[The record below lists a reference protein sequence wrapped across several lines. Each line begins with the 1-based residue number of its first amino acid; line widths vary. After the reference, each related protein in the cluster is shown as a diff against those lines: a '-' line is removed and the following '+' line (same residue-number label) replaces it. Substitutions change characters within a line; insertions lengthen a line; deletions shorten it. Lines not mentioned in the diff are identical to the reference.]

1 MIDRSHSPISSLDG
15 QDQALY
21 TGRGGHLGF
30 LCTEGGG
37 GIAVYTRTVPGH
49 LSTHTGSKMA
59 VHNTKRSIK
68 TIIRKIK
75 DCQTVYFTIIIHEVW
90 SSIDSIIGKK
100 KK

>member
-37 GIAVYTRTVPGH
+37 GVGVVVYTCTVPGH
-49 LSTHTGSKMA
+49 LKDTVNLTPTGSKMA
-59 VHNTKRSIK
+59 VHNTKR
-68 TIIRKIK
+68 
-75 DCQTVYFTIIIHEVW
+75 
-90 SSIDSIIGKK
+90 
-100 KK
+100 